1 MTWALVCACLL
12 CLSLTPSASGWSN
25 GGYSSDYEDPDY
37 GTHDWIADQALE
49 LQTRDVS
56 FLSETYHSRY
66 LLGTE
71 APDNPDLIGDTFE
84 HHVYYYSS
92 GSVQEDDAAVRAAD
106 LYDSALADLRSSQY
120 SDAAYHIGIMSHYI
134 ADAGAF
140 GHTMG
145 ADTDW
150 GTEVHHSD
158 YEDEV
163 NSLVSSYAPAIDIP
177 LGQADAYNSTMDLA
191 REITF
196 GNGTVRSN
204 VWMDQNYDWADADFV
219 NSAKASL
226 VACILATASAINSLM
241 IAVNAELPP
250 GDDTTDPTDDEPG
263 RDPWPFVVLGAIAAC
278 VTAAIAVVIRRL
290 SRK

>member
-1 MTWALVCACLL
+1 MTWAVACVCLL
-12 CLSLTPSASGWSN
+12 CLLLSPSASGWSN
-25 GGYSSDYEDPDY
+25 GGYSADYEDPDY
-37 GTHDWIADQALE
+37 GTHDWIVDNALK
-49 LQTRDVS
+49 LQTRDVA
-56 FLSETYHSRY
+56 FLSQTYHERF

-92 GSVQEDDAAVRAAD
+92 GSVQEDDAALRAAS
-106 LYDSALADLRSSQY
+106 LYNSALEDLISSQY

-145 ADTDW
+145 VDTDW
-150 GTEVHHSD
+150 GAEVHHSD

-163 NSLVSSYAPAIDIP
+163 NSLVSSYTPEISTP
-177 LGQADAYNSTMDLA
+177 LGQTDAYNSTLGLA
-191 REITF
+191 RSITF
-196 GNGTVRSN
+196 GNGTIRSN
-204 VWMDQNYDWADADFV
+204 VWMDQNYDWADADFAD
-219 NSAKASL
+219 SARASL

-241 IAVNAELPP
+241 VAVNAETPSE
-250 GDDTTDPTDDEPG
+250 DEPIG
-263 RDPWPFVVLGAIAAC
+263 DPWLLILLSAMVASATAI
-278 VTAAIAVVIRRL
+278 VAVVIRRL